1 MKSKNAEPTINQD
14 ETNQAEELKPV
25 CYDDKIKEI
34 ESINDAILT
43 SVKNKIA
50 YKEKLKN
57 ELDFIKGEISKAKS
71 ELEKASTEE
80 KYTAADE
87 KIKHYTIQKNY
98 TLQQLQKSDYLKSAD
113 YHKYGDTITAD
124 YNAMLEDIRKRALEK
139 CAELIGIV
147 IEYNQICDI
156 TNQALH
162 DLNNAA
168 GVDPLEIN
176 PDYPTFS
183 KSDLYKCSEEFEYL
197 FLVIERKIGD
207 EIMRDLCSLART
219 PN

>member
-1 MKSKNAEPTINQD
+1 MKAKNAEPTINQD

-34 ESINDAILT
+34 ESINDAIVT
-43 SVKNKIA
+43 SVNNKIA
-50 YKEKLKN
+50 YKQKLKS

-87 KIKHYTIQKNY
+87 KLKHYTLQKNY
-98 TLQQLQKSDYLKSAD
+98 TLQQLQKSDYLKPAD

-124 YNAMLEDIRKRALEK
+124 YNEMLEDFKKRAIEK
-139 CAELIGIV
+139 CAELVKIV
-147 IEYNQICDI
+147 NEYSKFCDLANNAI
-156 TNQALH
+156 HN
-162 DLNNAA
+162 LNNAA
-168 GVDPLEIN
+168 GIDSLTVDK
-176 PDYPTFS
+176 DYSNFF
-183 KSDLYKCSEEFEYL
+183 KSDLYNSSEEYQYIL
-197 FLVIERKIGD
+197 TAIEKEIGAAAYH
-207 EIMRDLCSLART
+207 ELMCLART